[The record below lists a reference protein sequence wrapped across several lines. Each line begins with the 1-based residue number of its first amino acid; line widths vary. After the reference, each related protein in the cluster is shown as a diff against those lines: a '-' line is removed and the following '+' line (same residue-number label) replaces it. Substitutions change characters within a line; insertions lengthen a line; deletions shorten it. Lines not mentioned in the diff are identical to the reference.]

1 MAIRLVNLG
10 RADKGDG
17 DPLRVAFDKINQN
30 FSEMATGTQG
40 IQGVQG
46 VQGRQGVQGL
56 QGLSVQGNQGQQGT
70 QGVQGVQGLSNES
83 LLTFDFGKIQK
94 NVITTP
100 VELLFYTSTIDLGQI
115 SDPDLIE
122 YDAGNLG

>member
-1 MAIRLVNLG
+1 MTIRLVNLG

-30 FSEMATGTQG
+30 FTEIATGTQG

-46 VQGRQGVQGL
+46 VQGRQGL
-56 QGLSVQGNQGQQGT
+56 QGLSVQG
-70 QGVQGVQGLSNES
+70 VQGRQGLQGLSNES

-115 SDPDLIE
+115 NDPDLIE

>member
-10 RADKGDG
+10 IADKGNG

-30 FSEMATGTQG
+30 FSEIATGTQG
-40 IQGVQG
+40 IQGIQG
-46 VQGRQGVQGL
+46 YQGL
-56 QGLSVQGNQGQQGT
+56 QGI
-70 QGVQGVQGLSNES
+70 QGLQGSSNNT
-83 LLTFDFGKIQK
+83 LLAFDLGKIQK
-94 NVITTP
+94 NVITNP

-115 SDPDLIE
+115 TDPDLIE